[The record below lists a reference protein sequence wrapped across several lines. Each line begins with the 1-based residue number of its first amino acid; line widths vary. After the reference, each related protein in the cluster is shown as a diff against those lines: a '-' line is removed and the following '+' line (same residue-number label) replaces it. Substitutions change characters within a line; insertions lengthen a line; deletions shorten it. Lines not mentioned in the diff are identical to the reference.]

1 MGISKAENMK
11 LALHRLLGTDAMA
24 WNVAWKLKLKH
35 HTDDQVNNNCSWQ
48 EGPHFL
54 LDSSKL
60 LVTYLDTKY
69 IINS

>member
-1 MGISKAENMK
+1 
-11 LALHRLLGTDAMA
+11 MA

-35 HTDDQVNNNCSWQ
+35 HTDDQVNNNCSRQ

-54 LDSSKL
+54 LDFSKS